1 MRLLFIFAK
10 KISKKAITRFMD
22 KVGGRLVSTMAD
34 TSSDAPNAFHKPK
47 RDLYSTMHQN
57 EQTQNEQT
65 GENKSKEKNGEL

>member
-10 KISKKAITRFMD
+10 KISKKAITRIMD

-47 RDLYSTMHQN
+47 RDLYSTMHKN
-57 EQTQNEQT
+57 EHTQD
-65 GENKSKEKNGEL
+65 NKSEEKNGEL

>member
-10 KISKKAITRFMD
+10 KLGKRAVTQFMD

-47 RDLYSTMHQN
+47 RDVYSTMHEN
-57 EQTQNEQT
+57 ESAN
-65 GENKSKEKNGEL
+65 GSEKK